1 MRPVTPS
8 LRWITL
14 RHRVPLCPLWKGEML
29 PENWW
34 CTELTLTVR
43 MADGCCVPVDDDGDA
58 TFFFCTLAPR
68 WRQRS
73 SWKGPCQI
81 QRTPRTHTSCVL
93 PLIMDSIYLASVS
106 LKKRPQVF
114 SSRKALSRRERCD
127 GVRRGWFSLSRGMPT
142 PSSEH
147 NHEERVLHPPVVD

>member
-14 RHRVPLCPLWKGEML
+14 RHRVPLSPLWRGEAL
-29 PENWW
+29 SENWW

-43 MADGCCVPVDDDGDA
+43 RADGCYVPADDDGDA
-58 TFFFCTLAPR
+58 TFLLSCTLAPR

-73 SWKGPCQI
+73 SWTGPYQI
-81 QRTPRTHTSCVL
+81 QRTPRTHTSFVL
-93 PLIMDSIYLASVS
+93 PLIMDAFCRVSVS

-127 GVRRGWFSLSRGMPT
+127 GVRRGWFSLPRHAHSKQ
-142 PSSEH
+142 
-147 NHEERVLHPPVVD
+147 